1 MVNVIKR
8 IKARL
13 PGVQKICRANFTGE
27 NWRKEPGMER
37 RKILVVD
44 FGGQYVR
51 LIARRIRELGV
62 YSEIVS
68 PVAGLEIF
76 SQEEIA
82 GIVLSGGPASLSMA
96 DAPSI
101 DSRIFSLG
109 KPVLGIC
116 YGMQLMADLFPGGNL
131 KAGSRS
137 EYGRADLIIKERAD
151 LFQGIAINGKGEGK
165 GKKSSE
171 KFLSVWMSHGDSIEQ
186 VPEGFRV
193 LAETEELSVA
203 AMADTERKL
212 YGLQFH
218 PEVEHTRY
226 GREILGNFIYQICGL
241 TGSWNIKEIVSEK
254 ISEISSALDKEAG
267 VVLGLSGGVDSSVTA
282 ALLHQAVGDRLQCI
296 FIDHGLLRRG
306 EVQQVIDTFTREFKL
321 PLITVD
327 ARDRF
332 LKKLAGVR
340 DPEAKREI
348 IGETFVRVFEE
359 EAGNLK
365 GITHLAQGT
374 IYSDV
379 IESGEHRNAETI
391 KSHHNVGGLPEKM
404 SLQIIEPLRDLFK
417 DEVRELGEELGLP
430 AEIIYRQPFPGPGL
444 AIRII
449 GEVTEER
456 LEILRQAD
464 AIFQEELKK
473 LLVSQQVWQA
483 FAVLPDIRSVG
494 VEGDSRTY
502 GYPIILR
509 AVSSTDAMTADW
521 VRIPADELDQIS
533 RKIVN
538 RVKEINRVVYDITSK
553 PPATIEWE

>member
-1 MVNVIKR
+1 
-8 IKARL
+8 
-13 PGVQKICRANFTGE
+13 
-27 NWRKEPGMER
+27 MER

-68 PVAGLEIF
+68 PESGLDSF
-76 SQEEIA
+76 SKEEVA
-82 GIVLSGGPASLSMA
+82 GIVFSGGPASLTRA

-109 KPVLGIC
+109 KPILGIC
-116 YGMQLMADLFPGGNL
+116 YGMQLMADLLPGGSL
-131 KAGSRS
+131 KAASRS
-137 EYGRADLIIKERAD
+137 EYGRADLFIKERSD
-151 LFQGIAINGKGEGK
+151 IFQAIAVKGNSRGEGK
-165 GKKSSE
+165 KKINFE
-171 KFLSVWMSHGDSIEQ
+171 KSLPVWMSHGDSIEQ

-193 LAETEELSVA
+193 LAETDELSVA

-218 PEVEHTRY
+218 PEVEHTRH
-226 GREILGNFIYQICGL
+226 GREILGNFVHKICGL

-254 ISEISSALDKEAG
+254 INEIRSVLENKAG

-282 ALLHQAVGDRLQCI
+282 ALLHRAVGDRLQCI

-306 EVQQVIDTFTREFKL
+306 EVQQVIETFTREFKL

-327 ARDRF
+327 ARKKF
-332 LKKLAGVR
+332 LKNLAGVT

-365 GITHLAQGT
+365 DITHLAQGT

-430 AEIIYRQPFPGPGL
+430 DEIIYRQPFPGPGL

-449 GEVTEER
+449 GEVNEKR

-473 LLVSQQVWQA
+473 SQVSQQVWQA

-521 VRIPADELDQIS
+521 VKIPGNELDQIS

>member
-1 MVNVIKR
+1 
-8 IKARL
+8 
-13 PGVQKICRANFTGE
+13 
-27 NWRKEPGMER
+27 MER

-62 YSEIVS
+62 FSEIIS
-68 PVAGLEIF
+68 PEAGLDYF
-76 SQEEIA
+76 SQEEVA
-82 GIVLSGGPASLSMA
+82 GIVLSGGPASLKMA
-96 DAPSI
+96 GAPLI

-109 KPVLGIC
+109 KPILGIC
-116 YGMQLMADLFPGGNL
+116 YGMQLMAELLPGGHL
-131 KAGSRS
+131 KASSRS
-137 EYGRADLIIKERAD
+137 EYGRADLLIKEPVGV
-151 LFQGIAINGKGEGK
+151 FQGITVSGGGKSP
-165 GKKSSE
+165 GKKVAKKS
-171 KFLSVWMSHGDSIEQ
+171 FPVWMSHGDSVEE
-186 VPEGFRV
+186 VPEGFQV
-193 LAETEELSVA
+193 LAETKELLVA
-203 AMADTERKL
+203 AMADSARNL

-218 PEVEHTRY
+218 PEVEHTCY
-226 GREILGNFIYQICGL
+226 GREILGNFVHQICGV

-254 ISEISSALDKEAG
+254 INQIRTKLGSRAG
-267 VVLGLSGGVDSSVTA
+267 VVLGLSGGVDSAVTA
-282 ALLHQAVGDRLQCI
+282 ALLHRAVGERLQCI
-296 FIDHGLLRRG
+296 FIDHGLLRMG
-306 EVQQVIDTFTREFKL
+306 EVQQVVETFSREFKL

-327 ARDRF
+327 ARERF

-340 DPEAKREI
+340 DPEVKREI

-359 EAGNLK
+359 EAGKLK
-365 GITHLAQGT
+365 DITHLAQGT

-379 IESGEHRNAETI
+379 IESGEHSNAEII

-404 SLQIIEPLRDLFK
+404 ELDIVEPLRDLFK

-449 GEVTEER
+449 GEVTPER

-464 AIFQEELKK
+464 AIFRKELEKSR
-473 LLVSQQVWQA
+473 VSQQIWQA

-509 AVSSTDAMTADW
+509 AVSSSDAMTADW
-521 VRIPADELDQIS
+521 VKIPGEELDRIS